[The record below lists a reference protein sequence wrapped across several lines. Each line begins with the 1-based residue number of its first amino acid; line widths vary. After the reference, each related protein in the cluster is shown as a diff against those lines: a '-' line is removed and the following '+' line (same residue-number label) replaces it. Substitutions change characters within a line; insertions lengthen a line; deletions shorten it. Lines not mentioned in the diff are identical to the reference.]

1 MSCSVTFRPCSAGGK
16 VGCCGQLELPLW
28 STQPRCRRCCCWHV
42 ESQQLRF
49 PTSSLPAFLAN
60 TCAGGSGPRLSA
72 SLCGGSQQ
80 PAEPAEPATAE
91 SQKTKMPWTP
101 QHSASW
107 LDHFGK
113 QRSGALQA
121 LKLKHLTI
129 RFIVFAL
136 SCTVRRSC
144 RGNINADR
152 CLVASEVLRH
162 SGLKYIFPP
171 AASAT
176 PVLGESV
183 LWRKCMSLKFLLDRL
198 NKSWHSGVW

>member
-1 MSCSVTFRPCSAGGK
+1 MSCSVTFRLCSAGGK
-16 VGCCGQLELPLW
+16 VGWSGQLELPLW
-28 STQPRCRRCCCWHV
+28 STQPRCRRCWHV

-80 PAEPAEPATAE
+80 PAEPATAE

-129 RFIVFAL
+129 RFTVFAL
-136 SCTVRRSC
+136 SCTVSRSC

-162 SGLKYIFPP
+162 TGLKYIFPP
-171 AASAT
+171 AVALLPSWENQFCGASACHSNSCWT
-176 PVLGESV
+176 GSTNHGIVESHE
-183 LWRKCMSLKFLLDRL
+183 
-198 NKSWHSGVW
+198 KSE

>member
-1 MSCSVTFRPCSAGGK
+1 MSCSVTFRLCSAGGK
-16 VGCCGQLELPLW
+16 VGWSGQLELPLW
-28 STQPRCRRCCCWHV
+28 STQPRCRLCCCWHV

-72 SLCGGSQQ
+72 SLCGG
-80 PAEPAEPATAE
+80 EPAACRAATAE
-91 SQKTKMPWTP
+91 SQKTKMPWT
-101 QHSASW
+101 HSSW

-121 LKLKHLTI
+121 LKLKHLTM
-129 RFIVFAL
+129 RFTVFAL
-136 SCTVRRSC
+136 SCTVSHSC

-162 SGLKYIFPP
+162 AGLKYIFPP

-183 LWRKCMSLKFLLDRL
+183 LWRKCMSLKFLLDML
-198 NKSWHSGVW
+198 NKS